1 MSYEIQDT
9 RYKIQDTRYK
19 IQDISPLNSSSNSNL
34 CGWLVGVFCMPYLKK
49 IPLPWEM
56 EAEGDL
62 SACQNLGLDD
72 TGGGT
77 ENSQQLF

>member
-1 MSYEIQDT
+1 MSWRIAKQ
-9 RYKIQDTRYK
+9 QF
-19 IQDISPLNSSSNSNL
+19 
-34 CGWLVGVFCMPYLKK
+34 VGVAGGGVRMPYLKK